1 MFLIVLIILIILR
14 TIKLKFQSILR
25 NKVTFTKSILL
36 RKLLNFIKKE
46 VKFLIYLYIGL
57 IGLYVLIERM
67 LKYNIY
73 PANIKSINNFLL
85 VIHDM
90 NTNEF
95 IYKMYLNMIFIYVTF
110 ILPYRLIKFYNQT
123 IKDIN
128 SKDYLNL
135 FIVNNLNEI
144 KNKYKKTEN
153 K

>member
-14 TIKLKFQSILR
+14 TIKLKYQSILR

-46 VKFLIYLYIGL
+46 VKFLI
-57 IGLYVLIERM
+57 
-67 LKYNIY
+67 
-73 PANIKSINNFLL
+73 
-85 VIHDM
+85 H
-90 NTNEF
+90 
-95 IYKMYLNMIFIYVTF
+95 
-110 ILPYRLIKFYNQT
+110 NQT
-123 IKDIN
+123 IKDNN

>member
-14 TIKLKFQSILR
+14 TIKLKYQSILR

-95 IYKMYLNMIFIYVTF
+95 IYKMYLNMIFIYVTL

-123 IKDIN
+123 IKDNN